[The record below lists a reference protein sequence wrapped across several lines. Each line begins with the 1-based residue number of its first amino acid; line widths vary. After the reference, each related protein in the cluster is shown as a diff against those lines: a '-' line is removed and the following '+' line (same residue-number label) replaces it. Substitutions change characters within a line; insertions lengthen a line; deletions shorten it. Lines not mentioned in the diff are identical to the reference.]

1 MDSKQNVD
9 LNAVVFFYIWM
20 AVWIQMLGIRS
31 NVTCN
36 VNLIQTIK

>member
-9 LNAVVFFYIWM
+9 LNAVVFFYFWM

-31 NVTCN
+31 NVTV

>member
-31 NVTCN
+31 NVTV
-36 VNLIQTIK
+36 VNLIQTTK

>member
-31 NVTCN
+31 NVTV

>member
-9 LNAVVFFYIWM
+9 LNTVVFFYIWM

-31 NVTCN
+31 NVTV